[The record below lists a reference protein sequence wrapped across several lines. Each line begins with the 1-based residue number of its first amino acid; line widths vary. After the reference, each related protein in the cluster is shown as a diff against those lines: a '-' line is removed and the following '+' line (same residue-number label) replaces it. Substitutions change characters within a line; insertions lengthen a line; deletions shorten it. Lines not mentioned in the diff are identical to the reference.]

1 MDPIDIET
9 LESPELR
16 DPVLV
21 EGLPGVGHVGKL
33 AAEHLLEE
41 FESTLVRRVYAD
53 EFPPQVDVDEDGV
66 ASLTC
71 ASFHAVDL
79 SSPTPTDVDEEEKE
93 EAEADEEAAESADDE
108 SNPEGGAVADGGE
121 AVEDAEGE
129 EPDGDET
136 DEEDVGTVPVD
147 RDLLVLTGNHQAQ
160 SNAGH
165 YEITEAFL
173 DVAEEFGVEEAYA
186 LGGVPTGE
194 LIEEHNVLG
203 AVSDASLTDS
213 LEDAGVE
220 FCADEPAGGIV
231 GVSGLLLGLGGRR
244 DHDVAC
250 LMGETSGYLVDPKS
264 AKAVLEVLEEQ
275 LEFRV
280 DFAALEQRAEE
291 MEEVVGKIQQMQ
303 QESGGGMPSEEE
315 LRYIG

>member
-1 MDPIDIET
+1 MDSIDIEE
-9 LESPELR
+9 LETPELR
-16 DPVLV
+16 DPVLI

-53 EFPPQVDVDEDGV
+53 EFPPQVEVDEDGV

-79 SSPTPTDVDEEEKE
+79 SSPTPTEVDD
-93 EAEADEEAAESADDE
+93 EADPDPGSGDENPEGDALADGGGSDDEEAQE
-108 SNPEGGAVADGGE
+108 N
-121 AVEDAEGE
+121 
-129 EPDGDET
+129 DET
-136 DEEDVGTVPVD
+136 DHEQEGEGTVPVD
-147 RDLLVLTGNHQAQ
+147 RDLLVLTGDHQAGT
-160 SNAGH
+160 NAGH
-165 YEITEAFL
+165 YRLTEAFL

-203 AVSDASLTDS
+203 AVTEKSLTES
-213 LEDAGVE
+213 LSAAGVE
-220 FCADEPAGGIV
+220 FRGDEPAGGIV

-244 DHDVAC
+244 GHDVAC

-264 AKAVLEVLEEQ
+264 AKAVLEVLEAQ
-275 LEFRV
+275 LDFKV
-280 DFAALEQRAEE
+280 DFAALEKRAEE
-291 MEEVVGKIQQMQ
+291 MEEVVSKIQQMQ
-303 QESGGGMPSEEE
+303 ESGGSGMPSDDE

>member
-1 MDPIDIET
+1 MEPIDIET
-9 LESPELR
+9 VADPEFR

-53 EFPPQVDVDEDGV
+53 EFPPQVDVDDDGV
-66 ASLTC
+66 ASLTH

-79 SSPTPTDVDEEEKE
+79 SSPTPTEV
-93 EAEADEEAAESADDE
+93 EAEDEGSEDDE
-108 SNPEGGAVADGGE
+108 GVDGDDENPEGDALADGGE
-121 AVEDAEGE
+121 VDAEDGEADADGSEDAENDD
-129 EPDGDET
+129 P
-136 DEEDVGTVPVD
+136 GTVPTD
-147 RDLLVLTGNHQAQ
+147 GDLLVLTGNHQAG
-160 SNAGH
+160 SNEGH
-165 YEITEAFL
+165 YQLTEAFL
-173 DVAEEFGVEEAYA
+173 DVAEGFGVEEAYA

-203 AVSDASLTDS
+203 AVSDAELTDS
-213 LEDAGVE
+213 LSAAGVE
-220 FCADEPAGGIV
+220 FRGDEPAGGIV

-244 DHDVAC
+244 DLDVAC

-264 AKAVLEVLEEQ
+264 AQAVLETLEQQ
-275 LEFRV
+275 LDFRV
-280 DFAALEQRAEE
+280 DFAALEKRAEE
-291 MEEVVGKIQQMQ
+291 MEEVVSKIQQMQ
-303 QESGGGMPSEEE
+303 EGGGAGPSDEE

>member
-1 MDPIDIET
+1 MDTIDIET
-9 LESPELR
+9 LETPELR

-53 EFPPQVDVDEDGV
+53 EFPPQVDVDDDGV

-71 ASFHAVDL
+71 ASFHVVDL
-79 SSPTPTDVDEEEKE
+79 SSPTPTELEET
-93 EAEADEEAAESADDE
+93 AADEETDDGESDDE
-108 SNPEGGAVADGGE
+108 E
-121 AVEDAEGE
+121 AHDELANDEDAVDA
-129 EPDGDET
+129 EPNDD
-136 DEEDVGTVPVD
+136 DPGTVPTD

-165 YEITEAFL
+165 YRITEAFL
-173 DVAEEFGVEEAYA
+173 DVAEEFGVERAYA

-203 AVSDASLTDS
+203 AVSNAPMTDS
-213 LEDAGVE
+213 LDSAGVE
-220 FCADEPAGGIV
+220 FRSDEPAGGIV

-244 DHDVAC
+244 GHEVAC

-264 AKAVLEVLEEQ
+264 AKAVLDVMEAELD
-275 LEFRV
+275 FRV
-280 DFAALEQRAEE
+280 EFAALEQRAEE

-303 QESGGGMPSEEE
+303 QQEGGGMPSEEE

>member
-1 MDPIDIET
+1 MDSIDIET
-9 LESPELR
+9 LETPELR

-53 EFPPQVDVDEDGV
+53 EFPPQVDVDDDGV

-79 SSPTPTDVDEEEKE
+79 SSPTPTEVED
-93 EAEADEEAAESADDE
+93 ADDE
-108 SNPEGGAVADGGE
+108 ADDADSDDADAAGE
-121 AVEDAEGE
+121 EATDEAGSDAERAGSDADAD
-129 EPDGDET
+129 DGDE
-136 DEEDVGTVPVD
+136 GTVPTD

-165 YEITEAFL
+165 YRITEAFL
-173 DVAEEFGVEEAYA
+173 DVAEEFGVERSYA

-203 AVSDASLTDS
+203 AVSDAPMTESLGS
-213 LEDAGVE
+213 AGVE
-220 FCADEPAGGIV
+220 FRSDEPAGGIV

-244 DHDVAC
+244 GHEVAC

-264 AKAVLEVLEEQ
+264 AKAVLEVLEAE
-275 LEFRV
+275 LDFRV
-280 DFAALEQRAEE
+280 DFAALEHRAEE

-303 QESGGGMPSEEE
+303 QQEGGGMPSEEE